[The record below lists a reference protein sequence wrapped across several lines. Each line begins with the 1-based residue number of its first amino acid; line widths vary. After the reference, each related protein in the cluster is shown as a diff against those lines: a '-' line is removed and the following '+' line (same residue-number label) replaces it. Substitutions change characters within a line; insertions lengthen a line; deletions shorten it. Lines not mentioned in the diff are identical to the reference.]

1 MEPLYKVFHKYDNGF
16 YEETYKQRLSI
27 PTIQK
32 TGLYVKPMNDFKTYE
47 LYYIPSFEMLK
58 LTEEI
63 FELDQKFHDEFN
75 ILPQVAQKQY
85 ILECIADELQ
95 NTNEIEGVR
104 SSREEIVRSARALST
119 DSHEKKR
126 FTSMIASYVKLSSD
140 ELTII
145 DKPKDIRKIY
155 DYLLEDEIEKEDL
168 PDGEIFRKDL
178 CVVYKKSGTMKE
190 IHKGVFPEEKII
202 EKLLELINFLNSDSQ
217 PLLIRIAIAHY
228 YFGYIHPFYDGNG
241 RISRFIS
248 SMYLKRKFSP
258 ITSISLSRGC
268 NKFVENYLKA
278 FENTNKS
285 SNRGELNEFIQSFLE
300 IIRDTQSE
308 MLGEIK
314 EKRYLLD
321 QFVENME
328 NNEIISTLGDI
339 EKNIIFVLGQNLLF
353 SSEKGLTSKELSGIF
368 EGKSIQS
375 IRRTLNDLVDR
386 KIVDVD
392 GERPKTYYIS
402 DNLFK

>member
-1 MEPLYKVFHKYDNGF
+1 MEPLFKVFHKYDNKF
-16 YEETYKQRLSI
+16 YEDTYKQRLI
-27 PTIQK
+27 NPTTQK
-32 TGLYVKPMNDFKTYE
+32 LGLNVKPMNDFKNYE

-63 FELDQKFHDEFN
+63 FGIDQKIQDVYAY
-75 ILPQVAQKQY
+75 LPTVAKKQY
-85 ILECIADELQ
+85 ILECIIDELQ

-104 SSREEIVRSARALST
+104 SSREEIVRSARALSI
-119 DSHEKKR
+119 DSHESKR
-126 FTSMIASYVKLSSD
+126 FVSMITSYEKLSSN

-145 DKPKDIRKIY
+145 DSPKDIRKIY
-155 DYLLEDEIEKEDL
+155 DYLLEDEIESDDL
-168 PDGEIFRKDL
+168 PDGEIFRKDI
-178 CVVYKKSGTMKE
+178 CVVIKKSGTQKE
-190 IHKGVFPEEKII
+190 IHKGVYPEEKII
-202 EKLLELINFLNSDSQ
+202 QHLIELINFLNSDLQ

-248 SMYLKRKFSP
+248 SMYLKEKFSP

-268 NKFVENYLKA
+268 NKFVEKYLKA

-285 SNRGELNEFIQSFLE
+285 SNRGELNEFIQIFLE

-314 EKRYLLD
+314 EKKYLLE

-328 NNEIISTLGDI
+328 NDPIINGLGDI
-339 EKNIIFVLGQNLLF
+339 NKDIIFVLGQNLLF
-353 SSEKGLTSKELSGIF
+353 SSSKGLTVKELGLMF
-368 EGKSIQS
+368 EGKSLHT
-375 IRRTLNDLVDR
+375 IRRTLNELVEL
-386 KIVDVD
+386 KILDYV
-392 GERPKTYYIS
+392 GEKPKTYFIS